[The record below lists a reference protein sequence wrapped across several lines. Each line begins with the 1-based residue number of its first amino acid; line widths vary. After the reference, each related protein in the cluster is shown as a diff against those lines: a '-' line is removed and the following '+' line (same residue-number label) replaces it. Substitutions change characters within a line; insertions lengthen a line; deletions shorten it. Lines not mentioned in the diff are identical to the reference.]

1 MFFPASGST
10 LLSHVDRLSPCDLET
25 MTSALTGQTYTCS
38 SRLQLSLLGS
48 FQDNKNVSQ
57 ALLMPILG
65 MSGILKSGESV
76 KLYLCYCRNSP
87 EQLPLL
93 RVVSVLCW

>member
-1 MFFPASGST
+1 MKSECWKVTAKSLLHIFVAELKMFFPASGST

-57 ALLMPILG
+57 SLLMPILG
-65 MSGILKSGESV
+65 E
-76 KLYLCYCRNSP
+76 
-87 EQLPLL
+87 
-93 RVVSVLCW
+93 CWREGRD